1 MKNGRYYPLSLIYQ
15 TVSRIIRRLYYFG
28 LLPSHKAPL
37 PVVSVG
43 NIVFGGSGKTPL
55 VQNLLDY
62 LSGQGFTPA
71 LITRGYQGRWEKN
84 GGCIP
89 SNSKKDIDWRD
100 TGDEPCMIARNRPH
114 TGIFIGKDKLKSC
127 RKAWETGHD
136 IAVVDDG
143 FQHYRLHRDIDIVL
157 HSLGRR
163 SLKREPLSSL
173 KMADIIL
180 LEDKGPSGEKDLL
193 RRKTGDVPVYSYS
206 AEPAGFFQAET
217 GKPVTQT
224 KLKKTPVLAFCGIA
238 NPQRFLDLLNQS
250 GIYPR
255 DFLVFPDHHP
265 YPLTSIDK
273 IIRRFHACGAHAGI
287 TTEKDL
293 VKLKSLQT
301 VPEFSLWTAKIRLK
315 IDSGFY
321 QTLKQQLDKL
331 TAAEK
336 K

>member
-1 MKNGRYYPLSLIYQ
+1 MKYGRYYPLSLIYQ
-15 TVSRIIRRLYYFG
+15 IVSLIIRRLYLHG
-28 LLPSHKAPL
+28 WLPSHKAPL
-37 PVVSVG
+37 PVISVG

-55 VQNLLDY
+55 VQNLLHY

-71 LITRGYQGRWEKN
+71 LITRGYRGRWEKN
-84 GGCIP
+84 SGYVP
-89 SNSKKDIDWRD
+89 SNSNKVIDWRD
-100 TGDEPCMIARNRPH
+100 TGDEPFMIARNLPH
-114 TGIFIGKDKLKSC
+114 IGIFIGKDKLKSC

-143 FQHYRLHRDIDIVL
+143 FQHYRLRRDFDIVL
-157 HSLGRR
+157 HSPERR

-173 KMADIIL
+173 KQADFIL
-180 LEDKGPSGEKDLL
+180 LEDKASSGEKDLL
-193 RRKTGDVPVYSYS
+193 RRKTGDVPFYSYS
-206 AEPAGFFQAET
+206 VEPAGFFQAET
-217 GKPVTQT
+217 GKPVPQT

-238 NPQRFLDLLNQS
+238 NPQRFLNLLNQS

-287 TTEKDL
+287 TTEKDV

-301 VPEFSLWTAKIRLK
+301 VPEFSLWTANIRLK

-321 QTLKQQLDKL
+321 QTLKKQLDKL
-331 TAAEK
+331 TASEK